1 MSCLVCGAGRG
12 KDTVAEDDEY
22 DEVEAVDESAVLDSA
37 S

>member
-1 MSCLVCGAGRG
+1 MCGAGRG